1 MSEVQTSTSRQD
13 RIAALPEHL
22 RALLRDRLAGA
33 EAPAPAAAASTALRP
48 VDRGRPL
55 PMSFAQ
61 QRMWFLYE
69 FDPQAV
75 GYNSSFALRL
85 RGELD
90 HAALHRALAA
100 VVGRHEALRTTYDQV
115 DGVPVQIPHPSVD
128 IPLPVVEAGGGTAED
143 REDEL
148 LRLVREEAARP
159 FDLRTGP
166 VLRTLL
172 VRLSEREHV
181 LVLSIHH
188 IAHDGWSL
196 SIVTRELGQSYA
208 AALQG
213 READLPA
220 PGPQYADY
228 SVWQRERLSDG
239 RLDEQLDYW
248 RKQLDG
254 VPVLE
259 LPTDRQRPAVPT
271 GAGAFHEFS
280 VPAETVAGLRELTES
295 AAATLFMT
303 LTAATQLLLARL
315 SRQEDVAVGTPV
327 AGRDEPELADLVG
340 LFLNTLVL
348 RARTEPGLGFR
359 EFLGQVRDTV
369 LAGFDHA
376 EVPFERVVDAV
387 QPERDPS
394 RMPLAQVLIV
404 LQNAPEAVLDLPG
417 LTMEQLALPQAS
429 TGFDLVV
436 AFEERP
442 DGSLW
447 SALEYSTDLYDED
460 TVRRF
465 AGHLTTLLG
474 SIAADPDQELGR
486 LDLLNPKEHHRL
498 TVDWARNPVAFPEQ
512 DPVHLLVAKRAA
524 ERPDQLAVVRGDEQ
538 LSYAELDRLSGLLAQ
553 VLRERGTRPGDV
565 VGICCERGPAQVA
578 ATLAVLKA
586 GAAFLPLNPR
596 FPAARRELMLSETGA
611 RFVFTQRSLAA
622 DFAGSADSAAS
633 AAEPLVLED
642 LRPQLDAHT
651 GAVPEGLPVAPD
663 ALAYIVYTSGS
674 TGTPKGVLL
683 GHGGLTNMINAS
695 RLIVGTGPDN
705 TVCQLSSPSFDG
717 AVWETF
723 LALVSG
729 AVLAIPANESEALG
743 GEQLRTMAAGRPT
756 VLGLPPAALAAV
768 EPEAL
773 PAGSVVL
780 AVGDR
785 CPVGLARKWSR
796 VHRFINGYGP
806 TENTVGA
813 TMFEVRAEEG
823 GTRLS
828 IGRPLPNTEVY
839 LLDPHGNPVPAAV
852 TGEIHLGG
860 RGVAQGYLGRPEL
873 TSQRFVPHP
882 FDDDPKA
889 RLYRTGDLAA
899 WLPDGRIDFRGR
911 VDDQV
916 KVRGFRVEPGEIEAA
931 MQRHPAIEQAAVVVR
946 ESDRGKQL
954 VGYLVAAPGHD
965 QGETVR
971 AVRAA
976 LTEELPAFM
985 VPAAL
990 IPMERLPLTTNGKV
1004 DRDALPDARA
1014 ALARVVTP
1022 PNGPV
1027 ETALAAVFRS
1037 VLGVEDVGAEDDFF
1051 LLGGDSILSTQ
1062 VVARARQEGLHF
1074 TARDLFQHKTVA
1086 ALAKVAG
1093 TGDAGPAE
1101 EDPYRTGPVPL
1112 TAVQQWFFE
1121 HHTVNPDHFNQS
1133 LLFELVPGTDVEALR
1148 TALAALVAQHDM
1160 LRARYTR
1167 DGAGVWSQEVAEQAD
1182 GCWDFRLLD
1191 LARAGDD
1198 VEERLTEAFRQA
1210 QRGLRLADGPLLRAV
1225 LADLGPDRPARLFL
1239 TAHHLVVDGVSWRV
1253 LLDDLRS
1260 AYADLTAGRPVRL
1273 APRSTSFG
1281 QWSRRLREHALA
1293 GGFDDEL
1300 AHWRALPA
1308 AVEQSAGE
1316 PVGTG
1321 RFGDRRTVRH
1331 TLTVDETEALL
1342 RRVPGALRAQVHE
1355 VLLTA
1360 LAQALAAQGHA
1371 GDGGTVIDLEGHGR
1385 EEILDGVDLSR
1396 TVGWFTTIYPVLLDV
1411 PADLAP
1417 PAAVRTAKRRL
1428 RAVPRRGIGH
1438 GVLRLAA
1445 DAAAREDLRVP
1456 APRARIGFN
1465 YLGQW
1470 DNQLPEG
1477 DRLILRH
1484 LDHGGGDHEPAETR
1498 TYELDVAAA
1507 VEGGRME
1514 LSCVHAG
1521 GRFDDAAVT
1530 ALLQGM
1536 HEALRAIIRACG

>member
-1 MSEVQTSTSRQD
+1 MSEVRTTTSRED

-33 EAPAPAAAASTALRP
+33 EAPAPEAAAPTALRT
-48 VDRGRPL
+48 VERGRPL

-69 FDPQAV
+69 FDPLAV

-90 HAALHRALAA
+90 HAALRRALAA
-100 VVGRHEALRTTYDQV
+100 VVDRHEALRTTYDQV
-115 DGVPVQIPHPSVD
+115 DGVPVQVPHPSVD
-128 IPLPVVEAGGGTAED
+128 IPLPVVEAVGGSAED
-143 REDEL
+143 REEEL
-148 LRLVREEAARP
+148 LRLVREEAVRP

-196 SIVTRELGQSYA
+196 SIVTRELGQYYA

-213 READLPA
+213 REPDLPA

-239 RLDEQLDYW
+239 RLDEQVDYW
-248 RKQLDG
+248 REQLAG

-271 GAGAFHEFS
+271 GAGAFHEFT
-280 VPAETVAGLRELTES
+280 VPARTLAGLRELTEAS
-295 AAATLFMT
+295 AATLFMT

-348 RARTEPGLGFR
+348 RARPEPDLSFR
-359 EFLGQVRDTV
+359 EFLGRVRDTV

-394 RMPLAQVLIV
+394 RMPLAQVLVV
-404 LQNAPEAVLDLPG
+404 LQNAPEARLDLPG

-447 SALEYSTDLYDED
+447 SALEYSTDLYDEA

-474 SIAADPDQELGR
+474 SIAADPDRAIGA
-486 LDLLNPKEHHRL
+486 LDLLSPKEHHRL

-512 DPVHLLVAKRAA
+512 EPVHLLVARRAA
-524 ERPDQLAVVRGDEQ
+524 ERPDDLAVVRGEER
-538 LSYAELDRLSGLLAQ
+538 LSYAELDRMAGLLAG

-578 ATLAVLKA
+578 ATLAVLRA

-596 FPAARRELMLSETGA
+596 FPAARRELMLGETGA
-611 RFVFTQRSLAA
+611 RFVLTQRSLAA
-622 DFAGSADSAAS
+622 APGES

-642 LRPQLDAHT
+642 LRPLLEAHT
-651 GAVPEGLPVAPD
+651 GEVPEGLAVEPD
-663 ALAYIVYTSGS
+663 ALAYVVYTSGS

-695 RLIVGTGPDN
+695 RLIVGTGPAH

-729 AVLAIPANESEALG
+729 AALAVPANESEALG
-743 GEQLRTMAAGRPT
+743 TEQLRAMAAGRPT

-768 EPEAL
+768 DPQAL

-785 CPVGLARKWSR
+785 CPVGLARRWSR

-813 TMFEVRAEEG
+813 TMFEVGAEEG
-823 GTRLS
+823 GDRLS

-839 LLDPHGNPVPAAV
+839 LLDGQGNPVPPTV

-873 TSQRFVPHP
+873 TRRRFVPHP
-882 FDDDPKA
+882 FDEDPKA

-911 VDDQV
+911 ADDQV
-916 KVRGFRVEPGEIEAA
+916 KIRGFRVEPGEIEAA
-931 MQRHPAIEQAAVVVR
+931 MQRHPAVAEAAVVVR

-954 VGYLVAAPGHD
+954 VGYLVAADRHEPG
-965 QGETVR
+965 G
-971 AVRAA
+971 AVRELREA

-990 IPMERLPLTTNGKV
+990 VPLDALPLTVNGKV
-1004 DRDALPDARA
+1004 DRDALPDARE
-1014 ALARVVTP
+1014 ALARAVTP
-1022 PNGPV
+1022 PDGPV
-1027 ETALAAVFRS
+1027 ETALAEVFRS
-1037 VLGVEDVGAEDDFF
+1037 VLGVQEVGAEDDFF

-1062 VVARARQEGLHF
+1062 VVARAREAGLHF

-1086 ALAKVAG
+1086 ALARVAG
-1093 TGDAGPAE
+1093 TGEDEPE
-1101 EDPYRTGPVPL
+1101 EADPYRTGPVPL
-1112 TAVQQWFFE
+1112 TAVQQWFFD

-1133 LLFELVPGTDVEALR
+1133 VLFELVPGADLAAVRA
-1148 TALAALVAQHDM
+1148 ALAGLVDRHDV

-1167 DGAGVWSQEVAEQAD
+1167 DDAGRWSQEVAEVAEESD
-1182 GCWDFRLLD
+1182 GHWGFEPLD
-1191 LARAGDD
+1191 LAGADD
-1198 VEERLTEAFRQA
+1198 ATVRERTAEAFGRA

-1239 TAHHLVVDGVSWRV
+1239 TAHHLVVDGVSWRI
-1253 LLDDLRS
+1253 LLDDLR
-1260 AYADLTAGRPVRL
+1260 AGYAELAAGRPLRP

-1308 AVEQSAGE
+1308 PAGE
-1316 PVGTG
+1316 PAAAG
-1321 RFGDRRTVRH
+1321 RFGDRRTVRR
-1331 TLTVDETEALL
+1331 TLGEEETEALL
-1342 RRVPGALRAQVHE
+1342 RRVPGVLRAQVHE

-1360 LAQALAAQGHA
+1360 LARALAVRGYAEE
-1371 GDGGTVIDLEGHGR
+1371 GGTVVDLEGHGR

-1396 TVGWFTTIYPVLLDV
+1396 TVGWFTTIYPVLLDA

-1417 PAAVRTAKRRL
+1417 AAAVRVVKRRL
-1428 RAVPRRGIGH
+1428 RAVPRRGLGH
-1438 GVLRLAA
+1438 GVLGLVAA
-1445 DAAAREDLRVP
+1445 GGREDLRVP
-1456 APRARIGFN
+1456 ASRARIGFN

-1477 DRLILRH
+1477 DRLVLRH
-1484 LDHGGGDHEPAETR
+1484 LDHGGGDHEPDETR

-1521 GRFDDAAVT
+1521 GRFDDASVT
-1530 ALLQGM
+1530 ALLGAM
-1536 HEALRAIIRACG
+1536 HEALAEIVRACG

>member
-1 MSEVQTSTSRQD
+1 MSETQTSTSRED

-33 EAPAPAAAASTALRP
+33 ETPAPEAAASTALRP
-48 VDRGRPL
+48 ADRDRPL

-69 FDPQAV
+69 FDPESV

-85 RGELD
+85 RGDLD
-90 HAALHRALAA
+90 RAALQGALAA
-100 VVGRHEALRTTYDQV
+100 VVDRHEALRTTYDQV
-115 DGVPVQIPHPSVD
+115 DGVPVQVPHPSVD
-128 IPLPVVEAGGGTAED
+128 IPLPVVEAGGGTPEE
-143 REDEL
+143 REEEL
-148 LRLVREEAARP
+148 LRLVREEAGRP

-172 VRLSEREHV
+172 VRLSDREHV

-196 SIVTRELGQSYA
+196 SIVTRELGQYYA

-213 READLPA
+213 REPDLPA
-220 PGPQYADY
+220 TGPQYADY
-228 SVWQRERLSDG
+228 SVWQRERASGG

-248 RKQLDG
+248 REQLDG

-315 SRQEDVAVGTPV
+315 SRQEDVAIGTPV

-348 RARTEPGLGFR
+348 RARTGPGLGFR
-359 EFLGQVRDTV
+359 DFLGQVRDTV

-404 LQNAPEAVLDLPG
+404 LQNAPEATLDLPG

-447 SALEYSTDLYDED
+447 SALEYSTDLYDEA

-486 LDLLNPKEHHRL
+486 LDLLDPKQHNRL

-524 ERPDQLAVVRGDEQ
+524 ERPDGLAVVRGDER
-538 LSYAELDRLSGLLAQ
+538 LSYAELDRRAGLLAEL
-553 VLRERGTRPGDV
+553 LRSRGTRPGDV
-565 VGICCERGPAQVA
+565 VGVCCERGPDQVA

-596 FPAARRELMLSETGA
+596 FPAARRELMLAETGA
-611 RFVFTQRSLAA
+611 RFVFTERALAA
-622 DFAGSADSAAS
+622 DAGES
-633 AAEPLVLED
+633 AAEPLILED

-651 GAVPEGLPVAPD
+651 GPVPEGDRVGPD

-683 GHGGLTNMINAS
+683 GHGGLTNVVNAS
-695 RLIVGTGPDN
+695 RLIVGTGPEN
-705 TVCQLSSPSFDG
+705 TVTQLSSPSFDG

-729 AVLAIPANESEALG
+729 AALALPANESEALG
-743 GEQLRTMAAGRPT
+743 SEQLRAMAGGRPT
-756 VLGLPPAALAAV
+756 VLALPPAALAAV

-813 TMFEVRAEEG
+813 TMFEVQDEEAG
-823 GTRLS
+823 SRLS

-839 LLDPHGNPVPAAV
+839 LLDPHGNPVPPAV

-873 TSQRFVPHP
+873 TEQRFVPHP
-882 FDDDPKA
+882 FADDPGA
-889 RLYRTGDLAA
+889 RLYRTGDLGA

-911 VDDQV
+911 ADDQV
-916 KVRGFRVEPGEIEAA
+916 KIRGFRVEPGEIESA
-931 MQRHPAIEQAAVVVR
+931 MQRHPAVDQAAVVVR

-954 VGYLVAAPGHD
+954 VGYLVAAPGRD
-965 QGETVR
+965 RGE
-971 AVRAA
+971 AVREVREA

-990 IPMERLPLTTNGKV
+990 IPMDAMPLTTNGKV
-1004 DRDALPDARA
+1004 DRDALPDARE
-1014 ALARVVTP
+1014 ALTRVSTP
-1022 PNGPV
+1022 PKGPV
-1027 ETALAAVFRS
+1027 ETALAEVFRS
-1037 VLGVEDVGAEDDFF
+1037 VLGIEDVGAEDDFF

-1086 ALAKVAG
+1086 ALAKAAG
-1093 TGDAGPAE
+1093 TGESGPAE
-1101 EDPYRTGPVPL
+1101 EDPYATGPVPL

-1121 HHTVNPDHFNQS
+1121 HHTVNPGHFNQS
-1133 LLFELVPGTDVEALR
+1133 LLFELVPGTDTEALR
-1148 TALAALVAQHDM
+1148 AALAALVRQHDM

-1167 DGAGVWSQEVAEQAD
+1167 DAEGAWSQEVAAEAD
-1182 GCWDFRLLD
+1182 GCWDFQRLD
-1191 LARAGDD
+1191 LAGAPDA
-1198 VEERLTEAFRQA
+1198 EERATEAFRQA
-1210 QRGLRLADGPLLRAV
+1210 QSGLRLADGPLLRAV

-1239 TAHHLVVDGVSWRV
+1239 TAHHLVVDGVSWRI

-1260 AYADLTAGRPVRL
+1260 AYADLAAGRPARP

-1281 QWSRRLREHALA
+1281 QWSRRLREHALT

-1300 AHWRALPA
+1300 AHWRSLP
-1308 AVEQSAGE
+1308 EPAGE
-1316 PVGTG
+1316 PLDTG
-1321 RFGDRRTVRH
+1321 LFGDRRTARH
-1331 TLTVDETEALL
+1331 TLTGDETEALL
-1342 RRVPGALRAQVHE
+1342 RRVPGVLRAQVHE

-1411 PADLAP
+1411 PAELAP
-1417 PAAVRTAKRRL
+1417 TAAVRVAKRRL

-1445 DAAAREDLRVP
+1445 ATEAREDLLVP
-1456 APRARIGFN
+1456 APKARIGFN

-1484 LDHGGGDHEPAETR
+1484 LDHGGGDHEPGETR

-1514 LSCVHAG
+1514 LSCVYAG
-1521 GRFDDAAVT
+1521 GRFDEAAAT
-1530 ALLQGM
+1530 ALLQRM
-1536 HEALRAIIRACG
+1536 HEALREIVRACG

>member
-1 MSEVQTSTSRQD
+1 MSETQTSTSRED

-33 EAPAPAAAASTALRP
+33 EAPAPEAAASTALRP
-48 VDRGRPL
+48 VDRSRPL

-69 FDPQAV
+69 FDPESV

-85 RGELD
+85 RGDLD
-90 HAALHRALAA
+90 RAALHRALSA
-100 VVGRHEALRTTYDQV
+100 VVDRHEALRTTYDQV
-115 DGVPVQIPHPSVD
+115 DGVPVQVPHPSVD
-128 IPLPVVEAGGGTAED
+128 IPLPVVEAGGGTPEE
-143 REDEL
+143 REEEL
-148 LRLVREEAARP
+148 LRLVREEAGRP

-172 VRLSEREHV
+172 VRLSDREHV

-196 SIVTRELGQSYA
+196 SIVTRELGQYYA
-208 AALQG
+208 AALKG
-213 READLPA
+213 REPDLPA

-228 SVWQRERLSDG
+228 SVWQRERASDG

-248 RKQLDG
+248 REQLDG

-280 VPAETVAGLRELTES
+280 VPAATVAGLRELTES

-315 SRQEDVAVGTPV
+315 SRQEDVAIGTPV

-348 RARTEPGLGFR
+348 RARPEPGLGFR

-447 SALEYSTDLYDED
+447 SALEYSTDLYDEA

-465 AGHLTTLLG
+465 AGHLTTLLE

-524 ERPDQLAVVRGDEQ
+524 ERPDALAVVRGDER
-538 LSYAELDRLSGLLAQ
+538 LSYAELDRRAGLLAE
-553 VLRERGTRPGDV
+553 VLRSRGTRPGDI
-565 VGICCERGPAQVA
+565 VGVCCERGPDQVA

-596 FPAARRELMLSETGA
+596 FPAARRELMLAETGA
-611 RFVFTQRSLAA
+611 GFVLTERSLAA
-622 DFAGSADSAAS
+622 GPGES
-633 AAEPLVLED
+633 AAEPLILED

-651 GAVPEGLPVAPD
+651 GPVPGGDRVGPD
-663 ALAYIVYTSGS
+663 ALAYVVYTSGS

-683 GHGGLTNMINAS
+683 GHGGLTNVINAS
-695 RLIVGTGPDN
+695 RLIVGAGPEH
-705 TVCQLSSPSFDG
+705 TVTQLSSPSFDG

-729 AVLAIPANESEALG
+729 AALALPANESEALG
-743 GEQLRTMAAGRPT
+743 SEQLRAMAGGRPT
-756 VLGLPPAALAAV
+756 VLALPPAALAAV

-773 PAGSVVL
+773 PVGSVVL

-785 CPVGLARKWSR
+785 CPVGLARRWSR

-813 TMFEVRAEEG
+813 TMFEVEDEEAG
-823 GTRLS
+823 ARLS

-839 LLDPHGNPVPAAV
+839 LLDPHGNPVPPAV

-873 TSQRFVPHP
+873 TEQRFVPHP
-882 FDDDPKA
+882 FADDPGA
-889 RLYRTGDLAA
+889 RLYRTGDLGA

-911 VDDQV
+911 ADDQV
-916 KVRGFRVEPGEIEAA
+916 KIRGFRVEPGEIESA
-931 MQRHPAIEQAAVVVR
+931 MQRHPAVDQAAVVVR

-954 VGYLVAAPGHD
+954 VGYLVAAPGRD
-965 QGETVR
+965 RGE
-971 AVRAA
+971 AVREVREA

-990 IPMERLPLTTNGKV
+990 IPLDAMPLTTNGKV
-1004 DRDALPDARA
+1004 DRDALPDARE
-1014 ALARVVTP
+1014 ALTRVSTP

-1027 ETALAAVFRS
+1027 ETALAEVFRS
-1037 VLGVEDVGAEDDFF
+1037 VLGIEDVGAEDDFF

-1086 ALAKVAG
+1086 ALAKAAG
-1093 TGDAGPAE
+1093 TGESGPAE

-1133 LLFELVPGTDVEALR
+1133 LLFELVPGADVEALHA
-1148 TALAALVAQHDM
+1148 ALAALVGRHDM

-1167 DGAGVWSQEVAEQAD
+1167 DDDGTWSQEVAAEAD
-1182 GCWDFRLLD
+1182 GCWDFHRLD
-1191 LARAGDD
+1191 LAGVQDA
-1198 VEERLTEAFRQA
+1198 EERAAEAFRQA

-1239 TAHHLVVDGVSWRV
+1239 TAHHLVVDGVSWRI

-1260 AYADLTAGRPVRL
+1260 GYADLTAGRPLRP

-1281 QWSRRLREHALA
+1281 QWSRRLREHALTS
-1293 GGFDDEL
+1293 GFDDEL

-1308 AVEQSAGE
+1308 PAGE
-1316 PVGTG
+1316 PLDTG
-1321 RFGDRRTVRH
+1321 RFGDRRTARH
-1331 TLTVDETEALL
+1331 TLTEDETEALL
-1342 RRVPGALRAQVHE
+1342 RRVPGVLRAQVHE

-1371 GDGGTVIDLEGHGR
+1371 DDGGTVIDLEGHGR

-1417 PAAVRTAKRRL
+1417 TAAVRTAKRRL

-1445 DAAAREDLRVP
+1445 AAAAREDLLVP

-1477 DRLILRH
+1477 DRLILSH
-1484 LDHGGGDHEPAETR
+1484 LDHGGGDHEPGETR

-1514 LSCVHAG
+1514 LSCVYAG
-1521 GRFDDAAVT
+1521 GRFDEAAVT
-1530 ALLQGM
+1530 ALLQRM
-1536 HEALRAIIRACG
+1536 HEALREIVRACG